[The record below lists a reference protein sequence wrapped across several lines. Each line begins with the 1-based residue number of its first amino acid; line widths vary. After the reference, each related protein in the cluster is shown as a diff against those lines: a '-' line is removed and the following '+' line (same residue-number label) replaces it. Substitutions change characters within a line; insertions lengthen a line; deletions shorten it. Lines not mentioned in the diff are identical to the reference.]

1 MRLAAPALVALVL
14 VATAAAAG
22 SGEPKKK
29 IIPAVQAQ
37 ARAINVHL
45 SDLPPLGWKA
55 KPSSSESSTP
65 LCSYYNPD
73 QSDLTENGDA
83 TAPEFTLA
91 TGSFVSSTT
100 GIFVSAKQGRTAYA
114 RVVQPKLPKCLAEI
128 FRKGTGV
135 PTTIVSTARISFPN
149 LAERTDAFRI
159 VADVK
164 AGSQTIRATI
174 DLVAMNRGKIEVA
187 LFFAGIGKP
196 FGNALE
202 LGLAR
207 KVAARIP

>member
-1 MRLAAPALVALVL
+1 MRLAAAALVALAL
-14 VATAAAAG
+14 VATAAAG

-37 ARAINVHL
+37 ARSINIHL

-55 KPSSSESSTP
+55 KSSSSESSTP
-65 LCSYYNPD
+65 RCSYYNPVE
-73 QSDLTENGDA
+73 SDLTENGDA

-91 TGSFVSSTT
+91 SGSFVSSST
-100 GIFVSAKQGRTAYA
+100 GIFASAKQGRTAYA
-114 RVVQPKLPKCLAEI
+114 RVVQPKLPLCLAEI

-135 PTTIVSTARISFPN
+135 PTTIVSAARVSFPN
-149 LAERTDAFRI
+149 LAERTDAYHI

-174 DLVAMNRGKIEVA
+174 DLVAMNRAKTDVV
-187 LFFAGIGKP
+187 LFLVGVGKP
-196 FGNALE
+196 FGSAFE
-202 LGLAR
+202 LGLA
-207 KVAARIP
+207 KKLAARIP

>member
-1 MRLAAPALVALVL
+1 MRFAAAALAALALT
-14 VATAAAAG
+14 ATATAAG

-37 ARAINVHL
+37 ARAINIHL

-65 LCSYYNPD
+65 HCSYYNPN

-91 TGSFVSSTT
+91 SGSFVSSTT
-100 GIFVSAKQGRTAYA
+100 GIFASATQGRTAYA
-114 RVVQPKLPKCLAEI
+114 RVVQPKLPLCLAEI

-135 PTTIVSTARISFPN
+135 PTTIVSAARVSVPN

-164 AGSQTIRATI
+164 PGSQTIRATI
-174 DLVAMNRGKIEVA
+174 DLVSMNRGKVDVA

-196 FGNALE
+196 FGHAFE

-207 KVAARIP
+207 KVAARLP